1 MGITFDLCED
11 CQLMQHNAMYLVE
24 FIGLSEEC
32 PASIFRVLE
41 KMFTILHSLT
51 SQKNV
56 NFMATA
62 MRISNLITLFCI
74 GL

>member
-11 CQLMQHNAMYLVE
+11 CQLLQRDAMYLVE
-24 FIGLSEEC
+24 FIGVSEERS
-32 PASIFRVLE
+32 ASIFRVEE
-41 KMFTILHSLT
+41 KMFTILHNLT

-56 NFMATA
+56 IFMATA
-62 MRISNLITLFCI
+62 VRISNLVTLFCI

>member
-11 CQLMQHNAMYLVE
+11 YQLLQRDAMYLAE
-24 FIGLSEEC
+24 FIAVSEERS
-32 PASIFRVLE
+32 ASIFREEE
-41 KMFTILHSLT
+41 KILHSLT

-56 NFMATA
+56 IVTATD